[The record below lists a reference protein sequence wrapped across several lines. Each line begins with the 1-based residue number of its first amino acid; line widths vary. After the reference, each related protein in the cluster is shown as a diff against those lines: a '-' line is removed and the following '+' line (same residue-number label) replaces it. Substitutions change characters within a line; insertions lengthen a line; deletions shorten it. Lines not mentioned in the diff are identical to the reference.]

1 MGEVMNPLR
10 GLAEKGQSVWL
21 DFLSRDIIAN
31 GKLQRLIEQDGLAG
45 ITSNPSIFEQAI
57 GGSNSYDSDIAKL
70 LAKENLSVNAIYER
84 LAIADIAN
92 AADMLRS
99 LYEESEG
106 RHGFV
111 SLEVSP
117 YLAMDTAGTIDEA
130 RRLWAEVGRK
140 NAFIKVPATTPGIPA
155 IRKLLAEGINVNIT
169 LLFSQHVY
177 KDIVEAFIS
186 ALEQRVAAG
195 QPVDRIAS
203 VASFFVSRI
212 DTAVDKRLDEAIG
225 RATDAAT
232 RASLGALRGKVAIA
246 NAKMAYNRWQQCFVG
261 SRWERLKKFGVRP
274 QRLLWAST
282 GTKNP
287 AYSDVLYIE
296 DLIGPETVNT
306 MPEKTMDAFRDHGVV
321 RETLTTDLDG
331 AAQTLAALD
340 RSGISLDQ
348 ITADLVVDGVK
359 LFADSFDKLNSA
371 IAAKRSRALSKSL
384 DERAAAH

>member
-1 MGEVMNPLR
+1 MGEVINPLR

-57 GGSNSYDSDIAKL
+57 GGSNSYDADIAKL
-70 LAKENLSVNAIYER
+70 LAKEKLSVNAIYER
-84 LAIADIAN
+84 LAIADVAN

-106 RHGFV
+106 RDGFV

-155 IRKLLAEGINVNIT
+155 IGKLLAEGINVNIT

-177 KDIVEAFIS
+177 KDIVEAFIG

-225 RATDAAT
+225 RATDAAM
-232 RASLGALRGKVAIA
+232 RANLGALRSKVAVA
-246 NAKMAYNRWQQCFVG
+246 NAKMAYNRWQQHFAG

-282 GTKNP
+282 GTKNR

-306 MPEKTMDAFRDHGVV
+306 MPKKTMDAFRDHGVV

-331 AAQTLAALD
+331 AEQTLAALD
-340 RSGISLDQ
+340 RAGISLDQ
-348 ITADLVVDGVK
+348 ITADLVVNGVK